1 MVPSL
6 YGAFFLSGCSALIF
20 EALWFH
26 QAGLAFGNSVWA
38 SSLVLAGFMAGMAAG
53 NHIAAR
59 IGDRVRR
66 PLAVYARAE
75 AVVALTGLAL
85 VFALP
90 AMGPAL
96 APLLRPLSAH
106 LAALNLVRLL
116 LAFLLL
122 VVPSTAMGLTLPL
135 LTRAL
140 SGQAER
146 FGAVLGQLYG
156 WNTAGAV
163 AGVAVTEFVL
173 VKWLGIRGSALTAA
187 ALGFGVAG
195 LALALD
201 IRWTAVTPGSA
212 PATDPE
218 STPNTTSAPPA
229 ATTAASVRT
238 SATSTSAARRGS
250 VEWLVAAFGSGFAL
264 LALEVLWF
272 RLLLLAAM
280 SYSSTFAVMLGTV
293 LTGIALG
300 GLAAGLALRRWPD
313 AHAYTGPSLW
323 AAGTLAVGSYALF
336 LWRMSALSAHLITS
350 APDVF
355 ALGALLML
363 PVSLASGAAFTL
375 AGAGLR
381 ASRRSDA
388 DAAGTLTF
396 VNTLGSAIGSLAG
409 GFVLLPLL
417 GLERAVFAVAVL
429 YALTGAILWAHT
441 AARRTHAIAALVVV
455 VAALAAFPF
464 GSLVTRLQRFPVE
477 RYAALRGT
485 PAARAASV
493 EAITEGVAETLIY
506 LKAPILREVRTHAL
520 FVNATSMADTDW
532 ESRRYMKLYVYWPV
546 AMHPN
551 LKRSLLIAYGVGNTA
566 KAMADTPSLEQID
579 VVDISKDVLAGSSL
593 VYPKDTENPLRDPR
607 VRLHVED
614 GRYFLQTTSD
624 RFDLITSEPPPPRSA
639 GVVNLYTREYFQ
651 LIRSRLAEG
660 GMAAYWLP
668 THAVASDV
676 SRSIIRSFCDA
687 FDDCTLW
694 HGIASE
700 LMLIG
705 TRNATGPVSVDH
717 VFAQWQNRPVLRE
730 LRALG
735 FERPEQLGA
744 LFIGD
749 ITYLR
754 RISAGVE
761 PLVDDRPR
769 RIDDP
774 PTSPEAEAALVADML
789 DAEAC
794 RERFRTSP
802 FIKRLWPPDLM
813 QASLPFFEFQSL
825 TNRGATPGQEAM
837 DSVHRLL
844 TGSVLKTPV
853 LWLLGSNADLQR
865 GVEVA
870 TPSELAQAPMQFHL
884 GVRLISERSYAA
896 AASAFGRAEADR
908 GLHERSFGL
917 RLYSLCLAGQ
927 LEDARALA
935 ASRRTEISTH
945 PFWGWLDRTCHVLP
959 AP

>member
-20 EALWFH
+20 EALWFR

-53 NHIAAR
+53 NLIATR

-66 PLAVYARAE
+66 PLAIYARAE
-75 AVVALTGLAL
+75 AVVALSGLAL
-85 VFALP
+85 VLLLP
-90 AMGPAL
+90 AMGAVL
-96 APLLRPLSAH
+96 APILRPLSGH
-106 LAALNLVRLL
+106 LPLLNLVRLL
-116 LAFLLL
+116 LAFVLLL
-122 VVPSTAMGLTLPL
+122 VPSTAMGLTLPL
-135 LTRAL
+135 LSRVL
-140 SGQAER
+140 SGQPGR
-146 FGAVLGQLYG
+146 FGTVLGQLYG

-173 VKWLGIRGSALTAA
+173 VKWLGIRGTAITAA
-187 ALGFGVAG
+187 LLSLAVAALAMALDRRWTPTEPAAEPVATRVPSEWLLASFGAG
-195 LALALD
+195 L
-201 IRWTAVTPGSA
+201 
-212 PATDPE
+212 
-218 STPNTTSAPPA
+218 
-229 ATTAASVRT
+229 
-238 SATSTSAARRGS
+238 
-250 VEWLVAAFGSGFAL
+250 AL

-293 LTGIALG
+293 LAGIAVG
-300 GLAAGLALRRWPD
+300 GLGAGLALRRWPD
-313 AHAYTGPSLW
+313 AHAYTGPALW
-323 AAGTLAVGSYALF
+323 AAGALGVGSYALF
-336 LWRMSALSAHLITS
+336 LWRMTALSAQLVT
-350 APDVF
+350 AAQAVF
-355 ALGALLML
+355 ALGVILML
-363 PVSLASGAAFTL
+363 PVSLVSGAVFTL

-381 ASRRSDA
+381 ASSRSDA
-388 DAAGTLTF
+388 DAAGTLAF
-396 VNTLGSAIGSLAG
+396 VNTLGSAIGSLVG

-417 GLERAVFAVAVL
+417 GMERAVFAVAVL
-429 YALTGAILWAHT
+429 YALTGAMLWAQT

-464 GSLVTRLQRFPVE
+464 GGLMTRLQRFPVE

-485 PAARAASV
+485 PAARAARV
-493 EAITEGVAETLIY
+493 EGITEGVAETLIY
-506 LKAPILREVRTHAL
+506 LKAPILREVSTHAL
-520 FVNATSMADTDW
+520 YVNATSMADTDW

-546 AMHPN
+546 AMHPH
-551 LKRSLLIAYGVGNTA
+551 LKKSLLIAYGVGNTA
-566 KAMADTPSLEQID
+566 KAMTDTPGLEQID
-579 VVDISKDVLAGSSL
+579 VVDISKDVLAGSSI

-607 VRLHVED
+607 VRIHVED
-614 GRYFLQTTSD
+614 GRYFLQTTTD

-705 TRNATGPVSVDH
+705 TRGATGPVTLEH

-749 ITYLR
+749 VTYLR

-769 RIDDP
+769 RIDDR
-774 PTSPEAEAALVADML
+774 PTSAEAEAALVADML

-794 RERFRTSP
+794 RARFRASP
-802 FIKRLWPPDLM
+802 FVARLWPPELIE
-813 QASLPFFEFQSL
+813 ASLPFFEFQSL

-837 DSVHRLL
+837 DSVHRIL
-844 TGSVLKTPV
+844 TGSALKTPV

-865 GVEVA
+865 GVEIA
-870 TPSELAQAPMQFHL
+870 TASELGQAPMQFHL

-896 AASAFGRAEADR
+896 AASAFGRAEAEP

-927 LEDARALA
+927 AEDARALA
-935 ASRRTEISTH
+935 ASRRGDISAH

-959 AP
+959 ASQP